1 VPGDARRPADGLY
14 HGVPQ
19 LTAIDPSLQH
29 ADSTTAVIL
38 IAGRLGADPGPA
50 TAVLVAG
57 GYRGGPP
64 ADEGVVF

>member
-1 VPGDARRPADGLY
+1 
-14 HGVPQ
+14 